1 MEKIRLGII
10 GIGNMGSEHCRLIL
24 SGQTP
29 EIALTCVADPRQD
42 RRDWAQQT
50 LPAGTGIYAD
60 GMSLIRAHACDA
72 VLIATPH
79 ELHPPLA
86 EAALRAGLHVLSEKP
101 AGVYTAQLH
110 PVIAAAQETGRTY
123 ALMFNQRTNCVY
135 RKAKALIDSGA
146 LGEIKRMIW
155 VVTDWYRTQSYY
167 DAGAWRATW
176 DGEGG
181 GVLLNQCPHQLDLLQ
196 WLCGLPV
203 RVRAAC
209 HEGKWHD
216 IEVEDDVTAYLEFAN
231 GATGTFIA
239 STGDALGENRLE
251 IIGTRAR
258 IRIEN
263 DQLTLD
269 TLSVDERDW
278 CPVCKEPFGVPDIQ
292 HEIVQTDGEN
302 PQHAGVLNAFAAHIL
317 HGTPLV
323 ADGREGIRGL
333 MLSNAMHLSSWTG
346 KPVSLPIDEGEFARL
361 LAEKRLHSR
370 KKQVKEV
377 TFATDHSGTGRA
389 EG

>member
-135 RKAKALIDSGA
+135 RRLKALLDSGELGA
-146 LGEIKRMIW
+146 LKRVTW
-155 VVTDWYRTQSYY
+155 VVTDWYRSQAYY
-167 DAGAWRATW
+167 DSGAWRATW
-176 DGEGG
+176 TGEGG

-196 WLCGLPV
+196 WLCGLPTM
-203 RVRAAC
+203 VRAFC

-216 IEVEDDVTAYLEFAN
+216 IEVEDDVTAYLEFPG
-231 GATGTFIA
+231 GATGVFIA
-239 STGDALGENRLE
+239 STGDLPGTNRLE
-251 IIGTRAR
+251 IACDRGKVVC
-258 IRIEN
+258 EN
-263 DQLTLD
+263 GQLTRL
-269 TLSVDERDW
+269 
-278 CPVCKEPFGVPDIQ
+278 CPDRAI
-292 HEIVQTDGEN
+292 
-302 PQHAGVLNAFAAHIL
+302 
-317 HGTPLV
+317 
-323 ADGREGIRGL
+323 GL
-333 MLSNAMHLSSWTG
+333 EELAEELR
-346 KPVSLPIDEGEFARL
+346 KDEGPKLALGDGGRLCCDYLNSHGIACRLAPENGLYQSAVGVALAAEDMARRGETVSGRDL
-361 LAEKRLHSR
+361 VPTYLRLSQAERERLAKGLKITVE
-370 KKQVKEV
+370 
-377 TFATDHSGTGRA
+377 
-389 EG
+389 